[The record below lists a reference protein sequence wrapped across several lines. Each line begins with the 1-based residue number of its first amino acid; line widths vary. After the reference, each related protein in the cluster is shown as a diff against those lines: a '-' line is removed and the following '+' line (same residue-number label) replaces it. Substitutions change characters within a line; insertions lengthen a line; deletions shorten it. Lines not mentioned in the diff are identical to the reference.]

1 VGIIIP
7 YAVILSF
14 FVGFVKVFL
23 QIFFKT
29 SGNFV
34 KIFTIEMGNI
44 NKRVAFLEK
53 LW

>member
-34 KIFTIEMGNI
+34 KIFTIKLGEI
-44 NKRVAFLEK
+44 YKAVAFWKEI
-53 LW
+53 W